1 MLANALVAIT
11 VAVLSAAPAQ
21 PGPETGAP
29 SLDGARDAGARRTAA
44 TEGAGPAASATPGS
58 AAPDDVRD
66 EVLSHLGA
74 IDRPVSPETWRALGP
89 AAEPVLLEV
98 AASTSELPTRR
109 ARALEGLAALGGA
122 RAEEA
127 HLRLAREPGAPSIVR
142 SGAVRGLGRLL
153 QPARLAAEVRPLLA
167 DRAPRVRQV
176 AGEVLA
182 RRAPR
187 EACADVRAQAGREPA
202 PARWSR
208 ALAACDRAV
217 ARPRSRG
224 R

>member
-1 MLANALVAIT
+1 MLALLVT
-11 VAVLSAAPAQ
+11 LVLAASPEPGGPGATPASPSAAPAAHDSARA
-21 PGPETGAP
+21 PGSLRAGGA
-29 SLDGARDAGARRTAA
+29 D
-44 TEGAGPAASATPGS
+44 ASA
-58 AAPDDVRD
+58 AEVRAQA
-66 EVLSHLGA
+66 LSHLGA

-98 AASTSELPTRR
+98 AGSTSEPPTRR

-122 RAEEA
+122 RAEQL
-127 HLRLAREPGAPSIVR
+127 HLRLARERGAPPIVR

-153 QPARLAAEVRPLLA
+153 EPARLATEVRPLLA
-167 DRAPRVRQV
+167 DEATRVRRV

-182 RRAPR
+182 RRAPA

-208 ALAACDRAV
+208 ALSDCDRAA
-217 ARPRSRG
+217 ARPGTRPRT